1 MGYSYF
7 FIADHQLGADPTHHN
22 HTSYGMYNHQVVV
35 NESLTLMGYLSAIV
49 SGVGFATGILMLPQ
63 RQTALVAKQ
72 AVEIGVLCGG
82 RLRLGIA
89 FAWLILREVPMTTG
103 WSPTAARRPP
113 TGMRCT

>member
-7 FIADHQLGADPTHHN
+7 FIADHVLGADPAHHN

-49 SGVGFATGILMLPQ
+49 PGMGFATGILILPQ

-72 AVEIGVLCGG
+72 AAEIDVLCGG
-82 RLRLGIA
+82 RLHLCIA
-89 FAWLILREVPMTTG
+89 FASLILREVPTTTG

-113 TGMRCT
+113 TGMRGT